1 MRVSTSIP
9 NDSQGLVL
17 GESAAGAM
25 FFGQADFVSTKANVV
40 ALLPAEGHYFADDRA
55 RHLFLET

>member
-1 MRVSTSIP
+1 M
-9 NDSQGLVL
+9 NGSQGLLL
-17 GESAAGAM
+17 GESGAGAM